1 MEGTKTLEVK
11 AAHDRE
17 AMRKIQRGDEDT
29 NDEKDKPVLE
39 HRISTGASP
48 PSFLQQRKVNSRGYD
63 SSPIPHRKNRTAH
76 LRSLVAIQPFSE
88 KGKNGVI
95 FCANRQLSAPVK
107 PAPKSFAEAFGRLA
121 KAGMSTGF
129 LHKRD
134 HHHLEEV
141 SGHKHDHAATNFLH
155 QNFKWVIPFV
165 CVSFFLTKTWQPLLL
180 QWNRI
185 NGRYPFAPTSSI
197 WVSRIIL
204 TGFFLIWML
213 VDKDAS
219 KSIMF
224 SAKEWRMS
232 IPFIGVSVCTVG
244 NVLSIYLTVEYLG
257 AGQYAVLKNLNLVL
271 TAILIYFWLAKTVTP
286 TQWSCV
292 LVITLATFI
301 FRIQVFDDGGMN
313 AGYIFVLL
321 GVVFSTLEGILLQLV
336 TKRLP
341 EMSFQRQSFY
351 YHFYSMI
358 LSFILMITYDYETV
372 FYKTLG
378 PFHGWNYKLVVYLVC
393 IVPLVSMKH
402 AVAGMASAIMVKLIV
417 AATTVSTFIFS
428 ILWFGT
434 ETSPTKYLSALIIC
448 VSLVCYQLEGNRVA
462 ADIGFKLHFVHGRIK
477 PDNYEEIERGGEEE
491 EDSEA
496 KNENLNPLESKDA
509 SVKNDHAIA
518 ILDDHKREDN
528 ELPKA
533 KNLHILRR
541 RGQREEDNEKY
552 VVIQCSKCR
561 ADVCK
566 FPTVQNVDKWV
577 SMVPSSTAAAAA
589 TTTTNNNNTDTKL

>member
-1 MEGTKTLEVK
+1 
-11 AAHDRE
+11 
-17 AMRKIQRGDEDT
+17 
-29 NDEKDKPVLE
+29 
-39 HRISTGASP
+39 
-48 PSFLQQRKVNSRGYD
+48 
-63 SSPIPHRKNRTAH
+63 
-76 LRSLVAIQPFSE
+76 
-88 KGKNGVI
+88 
-95 FCANRQLSAPVK
+95 
-107 PAPKSFAEAFGRLA
+107 
-121 KAGMSTGF
+121 
-129 LHKRD
+129 
-134 HHHLEEV
+134 
-141 SGHKHDHAATNFLH
+141 
-155 QNFKWVIPFV
+155 
-165 CVSFFLTKTWQPLLL
+165 
-180 QWNRI
+180 
-185 NGRYPFAPTSSI
+185 
-197 WVSRIIL
+197 
-204 TGFFLIWML
+204 ML

-336 TKRLP
+336 TKRLT
-341 EMSFQRQSFY
+341 EMSFQRQSNAN
-351 YHFYSMI
+351 I
-358 LSFILMITYDYETV
+358 LIDAVVFRKNGKLEIVFLRRENSTGLPITAELGGYDYETV

-462 ADIGFKLHFVHGRIK
+462 ADIGMQQSSAANNPSAQNKGRQKAMKEI
-477 PDNYEEIERGGEEE
+477 PEEGQSNAKSLGKSDKGKSR
-491 EDSEA
+491 EA
-496 KNENLNPLESKDA
+496 KT
-509 SVKNDHAIA
+509 
-518 ILDDHKREDN
+518 R
-528 ELPKA
+528 
-533 KNLHILRR
+533 
-541 RGQREEDNEKY
+541 
-552 VVIQCSKCR
+552 
-561 ADVCK
+561 
-566 FPTVQNVDKWV
+566 TVD
-577 SMVPSSTAAAAA
+577 
-589 TTTTNNNNTDTKL
+589 